1 MRKII
6 VFLLVQF
13 YILAINAQVTVD
25 AVIDSTG
32 IFIGQQTGITLQVSA
47 DSKASVKFPHY
58 DSLQQIIPGIEV
70 ISSSPI
76 DTSKV
81 NDGKRQ
87 VLTQK
92 YIITS
97 FDSSLYYIPPMEV
110 KVNGKVYKS
119 NNLALKVYTF
129 DVDTTHVDSIFGL
142 KPNIDINISKSD
154 VKSRI
159 PAMLLFIVFTVI
171 LILMII
177 RLLRN
182 KSIFH
187 KIRNR
192 QRISPHKSALQK
204 IEKIKEENL
213 VYSENSKEYYTQLTD
228 VLRQYL
234 SDRFGVNAM
243 EMTSTEIIGHLKK
256 QGDEESLSELRQLLV
271 TADLVKFAKYT
282 TLNNENDRN
291 LAAVIEYINKTK
303 IEETV
308 NTQPEFIYVE
318 DTNAKISK
326 IITISLIGVF
336 SILTVGSLIYLIY
349 KLYYLFI

>member
-1 MRKII
+1 
-6 VFLLVQF
+6 
-13 YILAINAQVTVD
+13 
-25 AVIDSTG
+25 
-32 IFIGQQTGITLQVSA
+32 
-47 DSKASVKFPHY
+47 
-58 DSLQQIIPGIEV
+58 
-70 ISSSPI
+70 
-76 DTSKV
+76 
-81 NDGKRQ
+81 
-87 VLTQK
+87 
-92 YIITS
+92 
-97 FDSSLYYIPPMEV
+97 MEV

-282 TLNNENDRN
+282 
-291 LAAVIEYINKTK
+291 I
-303 IEETV
+303 
-308 NTQPEFIYVE
+308 
-318 DTNAKISK
+318 
-326 IITISLIGVF
+326 
-336 SILTVGSLIYLIY
+336 VG
-349 KLYYLFI
+349 